1 MSKRRSPGQR
11 RAGKVLA
18 RRKRDRGLQRGC
30 PRGPHPVARMGDVAP
45 ASPVDNSV
53 GETPPARA
61 AESGPQEALADIGV
75 PDTQDEV
82 VRALLVEAVA
92 RTVAER
98 TPTVGRSV
106 ADWITELDEEYEES
120 VEAELDDFLAGLSE
134 VDPRDESPSEAAR
147 FVLVSWL
154 RAARKQSGGR
164 ETASQ
169 VVAWVADHLGRSGPA
184 IEQQAIHLGGPG
196 APRPLDLTE
205 LLSDDLTA
213 VLVWLV
219 SGLVAV
225 AGDGDVAWLDLLD
238 SVRSSGHTAVG
249 PFPGRI
255 T

>member
-11 RAGKVLA
+11 RAGKVVA

-45 ASPVDNSV
+45 ASPVDDSV
-53 GETPPARA
+53 GETPPAHA
-61 AESGPQEALADIGV
+61 AESGPREALADIGV

-92 RTVAER
+92 RTVAEP

-120 VEAELDDFLAGLSE
+120 VELDEFLVGLSE

-154 RAARKQSGGR
+154 RAARKHDGGG
-164 ETASQ
+164 ETARQ

-225 AGDGDVAWLDLLD
+225 AGDSDVAWLDLLD
-238 SVRSSGHTAVG
+238 SGRSSGHTAVG